1 MLSLTGKNILVTG
14 VGNSQSIAWGCSTQ
28 LREAGANVLLAYQS
42 PAMADSAHLLAQSV
56 SAPLSVLLDVE
67 DEAGVTDAFTAI
79 AEHSGGRL
87 DGVVHSPTLGLR
99 DDLSGRVLDLSQER
113 FSRALDVGCH
123 SFIRIARAAE
133 PLLADGA
140 SLVAISYYGA
150 EKVIPNYGLMSLC
163 KAALEAAVRYLAAEF
178 GDRDIGV
185 YAVSPGPLRRRS
197 GSGIAEID
205 DLMQRAKERAALHR
219 LVTPEEVG
227 ALTAF
232 LCSGNAAGLTG
243 SVLHV
248 DAGYRAAA

>member
-14 VGNSQSIAWGCSTQ
+14 VGNSQSIAWGCATQ

-42 PAMADSAHLLAQSV
+42 PVMAESAHMLAQGV

-67 DEAGVTDAFTAI
+67 DDVGVAEAFAAI
-79 AEHSGGRL
+79 TEHSGGRL

-99 DDLSGRVLDLSQER
+99 DDLSGRVLDLSRER
-113 FSRALDVGCH
+113 FTRALDVGCH
-123 SFIRIARAAE
+123 SFIRMARLAE

-185 YAVSPGPLRRRS
+185 YAVSPGPLRRRA